1 MDRVGKQNYKV
12 IDTNEKWILYHNC
25 FSLCSR
31 KVRLCL
37 EELEIDYKQEHI
49 DLIETGK
56 YEVASKN
63 FLRINPGATVPVL
76 LHEGYPIYESH
87 EQIYYL
93 TKESSPCFIIPSAE
107 DEKKLMDYWVK
118 KSSMVGDPM
127 ENQHIYAGNCIGA
140 LTFPLFASMI
150 KFIKMNKILAGLI
163 SHPLKIRVFLF
174 IILKIFGY
182 KAFSTSSPIRK
193 LINRALKNINDHL
206 HELDNHLKT
215 NGKNWIINNSFT
227 LADISWAVILHRIEE
242 VGWDDILFRDKTFLK
257 DYFKKVKAKQSYK
270 SSIIN
275 YDHEILDEG
284 KTILKSKIKEDQ
296 NLKSL
301 FSESF

>member
-1 MDRVGKQNYKV
+1 MAREGKQSFKV
-12 IDTNEKWILYHNC
+12 IDTDEKWILYHNC

-37 EELEIDYKQEHI
+37 EELEIKYDQEHI

-56 YEVASKN
+56 YQVASKN
-63 FLRINPGATVPVL
+63 FLKINPGATVPVL

-93 TKESSPCFIIPSAE
+93 TKESSSNSIIPAN
-107 DEKKLMDYWVK
+107 EKDKNSMDYWVK

-127 ENQHIYAGNCIGA
+127 ENQDTYAGNCIGA

-150 KFIKMNKILAGLI
+150 KYININKILFGLI
-163 SHPLKIRVFLF
+163 NHPLKIRVFLF

-182 KAFSTSSPIRK
+182 KAFSSSSPISR
-193 LINRALKNINDHL
+193 LIKRSLNNINNHL
-206 HELDNHLKT
+206 LELNNHLKT
-215 NGKNWIINNSFT
+215 KEEYWIINNSFT

-242 VGWDDILFRDKTFLK
+242 VGWDEILFRDKPFLK
-257 DYFKKVKAKQSYK
+257 DYYKKVKAKK
-270 SSIIN
+270 SFKNSIIN
-275 YDHEILDEG
+275 HDHGILDKG
-284 KTILKSKIKEDQ
+284 KKILRSKIKEDQ

>member
-37 EELEIDYKQEHI
+37 EELEIEYKQEHI

-93 TKESSPCFIIPSAE
+93 TKESSSSFIIPSAE

-140 LTFPLFASMI
+140 LTFPLFTSMI

-193 LINRALKNINDHL
+193 LIYRALKNINDHL

-215 NGKNWIINNSFT
+215 NGENWIINNSFT

-242 VGWDDILFRDKTFLK
+242 VGWDEILFREKTFLK
-257 DYFKKVKAKQSYK
+257 DYFKKVKAKQSFK

-275 YDHEILDEG
+275 YDHEILDKG

>member
-1 MDRVGKQNYKV
+1 MDREGKQSFKV
-12 IDTNEKWILYHNC
+12 IDTDEKWILYHNC

-37 EELEIDYKQEHI
+37 EELEIEYDQKHI

-56 YEVASKN
+56 YQVASKD
-63 FLRINPGATVPVL
+63 FLKINPGATVPVL
-76 LHEGYPIYESH
+76 LHKGYPIYESH

-93 TKESSPCFIIPSAE
+93 TKESSSSFIIPSAE
-107 DEKKLMDYWVK
+107 NDKESMDYWVK

-127 ENQHIYAGNCIGA
+127 ENQDTYAGNCIGA

-150 KFIKMNKILAGLI
+150 KFININKIITGLI

-193 LINRALKNINDHL
+193 LIKKALKNINNHL
-206 HELDNHLKT
+206 YELDSHLKT
-215 NGKNWIINNSFT
+215 NGENWIINNSFT

-242 VGWDDILFRDKTFLK
+242 VGWDEILFRDKTFLK
-257 DYFKKVKAKQSYK
+257 DYFKRVKAKKSFK

-275 YDHEILDEG
+275 YDHEILDKG
-284 KTILKSKIKEDQ
+284 KTILKLKIKEDE

>member
-37 EELEIDYKQEHI
+37 EELEIEYKQEHI

-93 TKESSPCFIIPSAE
+93 TKESSPSFIIPSAE

-182 KAFSTSSPIRK
+182 KAFSTGSPIRK

-257 DYFKKVKAKQSYK
+257 DYFKKVKAKQSFK

-275 YDHEILDEG
+275 YDHEILDKG

>member
-1 MDRVGKQNYKV
+1 VDREGKQSFKV
-12 IDTNEKWILYHNC
+12 IDTDEKWILYHNC

-37 EELEIDYKQEHI
+37 EELEIEYKQEHI

-93 TKESSPCFIIPSAE
+93 TKESSSSFIIPSAE
-107 DEKKLMDYWVK
+107 NDKKTMDYWVK

-127 ENQHIYAGNCIGA
+127 ENQDIYAGNCIGA

-150 KFIKMNKILAGLI
+150 KYINFNKILFGLI
-163 SHPLKIRVFLF
+163 NHPLKIRVFLF

-193 LINRALKNINDHL
+193 LINRALKNMNDHL

-215 NGKNWIINNSFT
+215 NGENWIINNSFT

-242 VGWDDILFRDKTFLK
+242 VGWDEILFRDKPFLE
-257 DYFKKVKAKQSYK
+257 DYYKRVKAKK
-270 SSIIN
+270 
-275 YDHEILDEG
+275 
-284 KTILKSKIKEDQ
+284 K
-296 NLKSL
+296 
-301 FSESF
+301 F

>member
-1 MDRVGKQNYKV
+1 MDRFGKQNYKV

-93 TKESSPCFIIPSAE
+93 TKESSPSFIIPSAE

-257 DYFKKVKAKQSYK
+257 DYFKKVKAKQSFK

>member
-37 EELEIDYKQEHI
+37 EELEIEYKQEHI

-56 YEVASKN
+56 YEVASRN

-76 LHEGYPIYESH
+76 VHEGYPIYESH
-87 EQIYYL
+87 EQLYYL
-93 TKESSPCFIIPSAE
+93 TKESSSSFIIPSAE

-193 LINRALKNINDHL
+193 LIYRALKNINDHL

-215 NGKNWIINNSFT
+215 NGENWIINNSFT

-242 VGWDDILFRDKTFLK
+242 VGWDEILFREKTFLK
-257 DYFKKVKAKQSYK
+257 DYFKKVKAKQSFK

-275 YDHEILDEG
+275 YDHEILDKG

>member
-1 MDRVGKQNYKV
+1 VDRVGKQNYKV

-37 EELEIDYKQEHI
+37 EELEIEYKQEHI

-93 TKESSPCFIIPSAE
+93 TKESSSSFIIPSAE

-193 LINRALKNINDHL
+193 LIYRALKNINDHL

-242 VGWDDILFRDKTFLK
+242 VGWDEILFREKTFLK
-257 DYFKKVKAKQSYK
+257 DYFKKVKAKQSFK

-275 YDHEILDEG
+275 YDHEILDKG

>member
-1 MDRVGKQNYKV
+1 MDREGKQSFKV
-12 IDTNEKWILYHNC
+12 IDTDEKWILYHNC

-37 EELEIDYKQEHI
+37 EELEIEYDQEHI

-56 YEVASKN
+56 YQVASKD
-63 FLRINPGATVPVL
+63 FLKINPGATVPVL

-93 TKESSPCFIIPSAE
+93 TKESSSSFIIPSAE
-107 DEKKLMDYWVK
+107 NDKKSMDYWVK

-127 ENQHIYAGNCIGA
+127 ENQDIYAGNCIGA

-150 KFIKMNKILAGLI
+150 KFININKIITGLI
-163 SHPLKIRVFLF
+163 NHPLKIRVFLF

-193 LINRALKNINDHL
+193 LIKKALKNINNHL
-206 HELDNHLKT
+206 YELDNHLKT
-215 NGKNWIINNSFT
+215 NGENWIINNSFT

-242 VGWDDILFRDKTFLK
+242 VGWDEILFRDKPFLK
-257 DYFKKVKAKQSYK
+257 DYFKRVKAKKSFK

-275 YDHEILDEG
+275 YDHEILDKG

>member
-1 MDRVGKQNYKV
+1 MAREGKQSFKV
-12 IDTNEKWILYHNC
+12 IDTDKKWILYHNC

-37 EELEIDYKQEHI
+37 EELEIEYDQEHI

-56 YEVASKN
+56 YQVASKN
-63 FLRINPGATVPVL
+63 FLKINPGATVPVL

-87 EQIYYL
+87 AQIYYL
-93 TKESSPCFIIPSAE
+93 TKESSSSSLIP
-107 DEKKLMDYWVK
+107 DNEKDKTSMNYWVK

-127 ENQHIYAGNCIGA
+127 ENQDIYAGNCIGA

-150 KFIKMNKILAGLI
+150 KYININKILFGLI
-163 SHPLKIRVFLF
+163 NHPLKIRVFLF

-182 KAFSTSSPIRK
+182 KAFSSSSPIRR
-193 LINRALKNINDHL
+193 LIKRSLKNINNHL
-206 HELDNHLKT
+206 LELNNHLKT
-215 NGKNWIINNSFT
+215 KEEDWIINNSFT

-242 VGWDDILFRDKTFLK
+242 VGWDEILFRDKPFLE
-257 DYFKKVKAKQSYK
+257 DYYKKVKAKKSFN

-275 YDHEILDEG
+275 YDHEILDKG
-284 KTILKSKIKEDQ
+284 KKILKSKIKEDK

>member
-37 EELEIDYKQEHI
+37 EELEIEYKQEHI

-56 YEVASKN
+56 YEVASRN

-76 LHEGYPIYESH
+76 VHEGYPIYESH
-87 EQIYYL
+87 EQLYYL
-93 TKESSPCFIIPSAE
+93 TKESSSSFIIPSAE

-140 LTFPLFASMI
+140 LTFPLFASMV

-193 LINRALKNINDHL
+193 LIYRALKNINDHL

-215 NGKNWIINNSFT
+215 NGENWIINNSFT

-242 VGWDDILFRDKTFLK
+242 VGWDEILFRDKTFLK
-257 DYFKKVKAKQSYK
+257 DYFKKVKAKQSFK

-275 YDHEILDEG
+275 YDHEILDKG

>member
-1 MDRVGKQNYKV
+1 MDKEGKQSFKV
-12 IDTNEKWILYHNC
+12 IDTDEKWILYHNC

-37 EELEIDYKQEHI
+37 EELEIEYKQEHI

-93 TKESSPCFIIPSAE
+93 TKESSSSFIIPSAE
-107 DEKKLMDYWVK
+107 NDKKTMDYWVK

-127 ENQHIYAGNCIGA
+127 ENQDIYAGNCIGA

-150 KFIKMNKILAGLI
+150 KYININKILFGI
-163 SHPLKIRVFLF
+163 YNYKILLF
-174 IILKIFGY
+174 
-182 KAFSTSSPIRK
+182 
-193 LINRALKNINDHL
+193 
-206 HELDNHLKT
+206 
-215 NGKNWIINNSFT
+215 
-227 LADISWAVILHRIEE
+227 
-242 VGWDDILFRDKTFLK
+242 
-257 DYFKKVKAKQSYK
+257 
-270 SSIIN
+270 
-275 YDHEILDEG
+275 
-284 KTILKSKIKEDQ
+284 
-296 NLKSL
+296 NL
-301 FSESF
+301 

>member
-37 EELEIDYKQEHI
+37 EELEIEYKQEHI

-56 YEVASKN
+56 YEVASRN

-76 LHEGYPIYESH
+76 VHEGYPIYESH
-87 EQIYYL
+87 EQLYYL
-93 TKESSPCFIIPSAE
+93 TKESSSSFIIPSAE

-140 LTFPLFASMI
+140 LTFPLFASMV

-193 LINRALKNINDHL
+193 LIYRALKNINDHL

-215 NGKNWIINNSFT
+215 NGENWIINNSFT

-242 VGWDDILFRDKTFLK
+242 VGWDEILFREKTFLK
-257 DYFKKVKAKQSYK
+257 DYFKKVKAKQSFK

-275 YDHEILDEG
+275 YDHEILDKG

>member
-1 MDRVGKQNYKV
+1 MTREGKQSFKV
-12 IDTNEKWILYHNC
+12 IDTDKKWILYHNC

-37 EELEIDYKQEHI
+37 EELEIEYDQEHI

-56 YEVASKN
+56 YQVASKN
-63 FLRINPGATVPVL
+63 FLKINPGATVPVL
-76 LHEGYPIYESH
+76 LHKGYPIYESH

-93 TKESSPCFIIPSAE
+93 TKESSSSSIIPAN
-107 DEKKLMDYWVK
+107 EKDKNSMDYWVK

-127 ENQHIYAGNCIGA
+127 KNQDIYAGNCIGA

-150 KFIKMNKILAGLI
+150 KYININKILFGLI
-163 SHPLKIRVFLF
+163 NHPIKIRVFLF

-182 KAFSTSSPIRK
+182 KAFSRSSPIRR
-193 LINRALKNINDHL
+193 LIKRSLKNIDNHLLELNDHL
-206 HELDNHLKT
+206 KT
-215 NGKNWIINNSFT
+215 REEDWIINNSFT

-242 VGWDDILFRDKTFLK
+242 VGWDEILFRDKPFLE
-257 DYFKKVKAKQSYK
+257 DYFKKVKAKQSFK

-275 YDHEILDEG
+275 YDHEILDRG

>member
-1 MDRVGKQNYKV
+1 MDKEGKQSFKV
-12 IDTNEKWILYHNC
+12 IDTDEKWILYHNC

-37 EELEIDYKQEHI
+37 EELEIEYKQEHI

-63 FLRINPGATVPVL
+63 FLRINPSATVPVL

-93 TKESSPCFIIPSAE
+93 TKESSSSFIIPSAE
-107 DEKKLMDYWVK
+107 NDKKTMDYWVK

-127 ENQHIYAGNCIGA
+127 ENQDIYAGNCIGA

-150 KFIKMNKILAGLI
+150 KYINFNKILFGLI
-163 SHPLKIRVFLF
+163 NHPLKIRVFLF

-182 KAFSTSSPIRK
+182 KAFSSSSPIRK
-193 LINRALKNINDHL
+193 LIKRSLKNINNHL
-206 HELDNHLKT
+206 LELNNHLKI
-215 NGKNWIINNSFT
+215 KEEDWIINNSFT

-242 VGWDDILFRDKTFLK
+242 VGWDEILFRDKPFLE
-257 DYFKKVKAKQSYK
+257 DYYKRVKAKK
-270 SSIIN
+270 SFKNSIIN
-275 YDHEILDEG
+275 YDHEILDKG
-284 KTILKSKIKEDQ
+284 KTILKLKIKDDQ

>member
-1 MDRVGKQNYKV
+1 MDRIGKQSFKV
-12 IDTNEKWILYHNC
+12 IDTDEKWILYHNC

-37 EELEIDYKQEHI
+37 EELEIEYDQKHI

-56 YEVASKN
+56 YQVASKD
-63 FLRINPGATVPVL
+63 FLKINPGATVPVL
-76 LHEGYPIYESH
+76 LHKGYPIYESH

-93 TKESSPCFIIPSAE
+93 TKESSSSFIIPSAE
-107 DEKKLMDYWVK
+107 NDKESMDYWVK

-127 ENQHIYAGNCIGA
+127 ENQDTYAGNCIGA

-150 KFIKMNKILAGLI
+150 KFININKIITGLI

-193 LINRALKNINDHL
+193 LIKKALKNINNHL
-206 HELDNHLKT
+206 YELDSHLKT
-215 NGKNWIINNSFT
+215 NGENWIINNSFT

-242 VGWDDILFRDKTFLK
+242 VGWDEILFRDKTFLK
-257 DYFKKVKAKQSYK
+257 DYFKRVKAKKSFK

-275 YDHEILDEG
+275 YDHEILDKG
-284 KTILKSKIKEDQ
+284 KTILKLKIKEDE

>member
-1 MDRVGKQNYKV
+1 VDRVGKQNYKV

-37 EELEIDYKQEHI
+37 EELEIEYKQEHI

-93 TKESSPCFIIPSAE
+93 TKESSSSFIIPSAE

-193 LINRALKNINDHL
+193 LIYRALKNINDHL

-215 NGKNWIINNSFT
+215 NGENWIINNSFT

-242 VGWDDILFRDKTFLK
+242 VGWDEILFREKTFLK
-257 DYFKKVKAKQSYK
+257 DYFKKVKAKQSFK

-275 YDHEILDEG
+275 YDHEILDKG

>member
-1 MDRVGKQNYKV
+1 MDKSGKQSFKV
-12 IDTNEKWILYHNC
+12 IDTDEKWILYHNC

-37 EELEIDYKQEHI
+37 EELEIEYKQEHI

-63 FLRINPGATVPVL
+63 FLKINPGATVPVL

-93 TKESSPCFIIPSAE
+93 TKESSSSFIIPAN
-107 DEKKLMDYWVK
+107 EKDKDSMDYWVK

-127 ENQHIYAGNCIGA
+127 ENQDTYAGNCIGA

-150 KFIKMNKILAGLI
+150 KYININKILVGLI
-163 SHPLKIRVFLF
+163 NHPLKIRVFLF
-174 IILKIFGY
+174 IILKTFGY
-182 KAFSTSSPIRK
+182 KAFSSGSPIRR
-193 LINRALKNINDHL
+193 LIERSLKNINSHL
-206 HELDNHLKT
+206 HELNNHLKI
-215 NGKNWIINNSFT
+215 KEEDWIINNTFT

-242 VGWDDILFRDKTFLK
+242 VGWDEILFRDKPFLE
-257 DYFKKVKAKQSYK
+257 YYYKKVKDKKSFI

-275 YDHEILDEG
+275 YDHEILDKG
-284 KTILKSKIKEDQ
+284 KTILKLKIKEDQ

-301 FSESF
+301 FKEFF

>member
-1 MDRVGKQNYKV
+1 MDKLGKQSFKV
-12 IDTNEKWILYHNC
+12 INTDEKWVLYHNC

-37 EELEIDYKQEHI
+37 EELEIEYKQEHI

-63 FLRINPGATVPVL
+63 FLKINPGATVPVL

-93 TKESSPCFIIPSAE
+93 TKESSSTSIIPAN
-107 DEKKLMDYWVK
+107 EKDKDSMDYWVK

-127 ENQHIYAGNCIGA
+127 ENQDTYAGNCIGA

-150 KFIKMNKILAGLI
+150 KFININKILVGLI

-174 IILKIFGY
+174 IILKTFGY
-182 KAFSTSSPIRK
+182 KAFSSSSPIRR
-193 LINRALKNINDHL
+193 LIKRSLKNINNHL
-206 HELDNHLKT
+206 HELNNHLKT
-215 NGKNWIINNSFT
+215 KEEDWIINNAFT

-242 VGWDDILFRDKTFLK
+242 VGWDEILFRDKPFLEDYYKRVK
-257 DYFKKVKAKQSYK
+257 DKKSFI

-275 YDHEILDEG
+275 YDHEILDKG
-284 KTILKSKIKEDQ
+284 KTILKLKKKEDQ

-301 FSESF
+301 FKEFF

>member
-1 MDRVGKQNYKV
+1 MAREGKQSFKV
-12 IDTNEKWILYHNC
+12 IDTDKKWILYHNC
-25 FSLCSR
+25 FSHCSR

-37 EELEIDYKQEHI
+37 EELEIVYDQEHI

-56 YEVASKN
+56 YQVASKK
-63 FLRINPGATVPVL
+63 FLKINPGATVPVL

-93 TKESSPCFIIPSAE
+93 TKESSSSSLIP
-107 DEKKLMDYWVK
+107 DNEKDKTSMNYWVK

-127 ENQHIYAGNCIGA
+127 ENQDIYAGNCIGA

-150 KFIKMNKILAGLI
+150 KYININKILFGLI
-163 SHPLKIRVFLF
+163 NHPLEIRVFLF

-182 KAFSTSSPIRK
+182 KAFSSSSPIRR
-193 LINRALKNINDHL
+193 LIKRSLKNINNHL
-206 HELDNHLKT
+206 LELNNHLKT
-215 NGKNWIINNSFT
+215 KKENWIVNNSFT

-242 VGWDDILFRDKTFLK
+242 VGWDEILFRDKPFLE
-257 DYFKKVKAKQSYK
+257 DYYKKVKAKKSFN

-275 YDHEILDEG
+275 YDHEILDKG
-284 KTILKSKIKEDQ
+284 KKFLKS
-296 NLKSL
+296 
-301 FSESF
+301 

>member
-37 EELEIDYKQEHI
+37 EELEIEYKQEHI

-93 TKESSPCFIIPSAE
+93 TKESSSSFIIPSAE

-193 LINRALKNINDHL
+193 LIYRALKNINDHL

-215 NGKNWIINNSFT
+215 NGENWIINNSFT

-242 VGWDDILFRDKTFLK
+242 VGWDEILFREKTFLK
-257 DYFKKVKAKQSYK
+257 DYFKKVKAKQSFK

-275 YDHEILDEG
+275 YDHEILDKG

>member
-1 MDRVGKQNYKV
+1 MAREGKQSFKV
-12 IDTNEKWILYHNC
+12 IDTDEKWILYHNC

-37 EELEIDYKQEHI
+37 EELEIEYDQEHI

-56 YEVASKN
+56 YQVASKN
-63 FLRINPGATVPVL
+63 FLKINPGATVPVL

-93 TKESSPCFIIPSAE
+93 TKESSSTSIIPTN
-107 DEKKLMDYWVK
+107 EKDKYSMDYWVK

-127 ENQHIYAGNCIGA
+127 ENQDTYAGNCIGA

-150 KFIKMNKILAGLI
+150 KYININKILFGLI
-163 SHPLKIRVFLF
+163 NHPLKIRVFLF

-182 KAFSTSSPIRK
+182 KALSSSSPIRR
-193 LINRALKNINDHL
+193 LIKRSLKNIN
-206 HELDNHLKT
+206 NHLLELNNYLKT
-215 NGKNWIINNSFT
+215 KEQDWILNNSFT
-227 LADISWAVILHRIEE
+227 LADISWAVILYRIEE
-242 VGWDDILFRDKTFLK
+242 VGWDEILFRDKPFLV
-257 DYFKKVKAKQSYK
+257 DYYKKVKAKKSFK
-270 SSIIN
+270 SSINN
-275 YDHEILDEG
+275 YDHEILDKG
-284 KTILKSKIKEDQ
+284 KKILRSKIKEDQ
-296 NLKSL
+296 SLKSL

>member
-1 MDRVGKQNYKV
+1 MAREGKQSFKV
-12 IDTNEKWILYHNC
+12 IDTDEKWILYHNC

-87 EQIYYL
+87 KQIYYL
-93 TKESSPCFIIPSAE
+93 TKESSSSFIIPSAE
-107 DEKKLMDYWVK
+107 NEKNSMDYWVK

-127 ENQHIYAGNCIGA
+127 ENQDIYAGNCIGA

-150 KFIKMNKILAGLI
+150 KYVNINKILFGLI
-163 SHPLKIRVFLF
+163 NHPLKIRVFLF

-182 KAFSTSSPIRK
+182 KAFSRSSPIRRIIK
-193 LINRALKNINDHL
+193 SSLRNINNHL
-206 HELDNHLKT
+206 LELNNHLKT
-215 NGKNWIINNSFT
+215 KKEDWIISNSFT

-242 VGWDDILFRDKTFLK
+242 VGWDEILFRDKPFLE
-257 DYFKKVKAKQSYK
+257 DYYKKVKAKKSFK

-275 YDHEILDEG
+275 YDHEILDKG
-284 KTILKSKIKEDQ
+284 KLILKSRIKEDQ

-301 FSESF
+301 FSESI

>member
-1 MDRVGKQNYKV
+1 
-12 IDTNEKWILYHNC
+12 
-25 FSLCSR
+25 
-31 KVRLCL
+31 
-37 EELEIDYKQEHI
+37 
-49 DLIETGK
+49 
-56 YEVASKN
+56 
-63 FLRINPGATVPVL
+63 
-76 LHEGYPIYESH
+76 
-87 EQIYYL
+87 
-93 TKESSPCFIIPSAE
+93 
-107 DEKKLMDYWVK
+107 MDYWVK

-127 ENQHIYAGNCIGA
+127 ENQDTYAGNCIGA

-150 KFIKMNKILAGLI
+150 KFININKIITGLI

-193 LINRALKNINDHL
+193 LIKKALKNINNHL
-206 HELDNHLKT
+206 YELDSHLKT
-215 NGKNWIINNSFT
+215 NGENWIINNSFT

-242 VGWDDILFRDKTFLK
+242 VGWDEILFRDKTFLK
-257 DYFKKVKAKQSYK
+257 DYFKRVKAKKSFK

-275 YDHEILDEG
+275 YDHEILDKG
-284 KTILKSKIKEDQ
+284 KTILKLKIKEDE